1 LTGSTPTLD
10 LQLTDR
16 PRRASAGF
24 GGAPAENSRRGVAV
38 ASVERLGKRYGRR
51 QAVDGVSFEVNER
64 EVVGLLGPNG
74 SGKTTILRVLTGY
87 LRPSEGA
94 VRIDGFDVV
103 SDGHQARARVGYV
116 PENAPLYGHMRVDE
130 FLHFMGRLRGMRGP
144 ALRRGVESARARLAL
159 EPVGDAVIGRLS
171 RGYRQRVSI
180 AQAVLNEPKLLVLDE
195 PTNGLDPRQV
205 IELRGL
211 LRTLAHDSAVLV
223 TSHILAEM
231 ERVADR
237 VAILLD
243 GRLLA
248 VHSLTPG
255 PGRGASLRVRARA
268 DQADEVAAV
277 LSGLPGI
284 GGVTPEE
291 PGETLAGWRVEVAEA
306 GAAPHVAAALCL
318 AGIASVETIEVAP
331 GLEELFLRLTASR
344 ALQ

>member
-10 LQLTDR
+10 LHLTDR

-24 GGAPAENSRRGVAV
+24 SVAPAEGSRHGVAV

-87 LRPSEGA
+87 LRPSEGT

-103 SDGHQARARVGYV
+103 RDGHQARARVGYV
-116 PENAPLYGHMRVDE
+116 PENAPLYDHMRVNE
-130 FLHFMGRLRGMRGP
+130 FLQFMGRLRGMRGP
-144 ALRRGVESARARLAL
+144 ALRRGVESARVRLAL
-159 EPVGDAVIGRLS
+159 DPVGDVVIGRLS

-180 AQAVLNEPKLLVLDE
+180 AQAVLHEPKLLVLDE

-211 LRTLAHDSAVLV
+211 LQTLAHDSAVLV

-248 VHSLTPG
+248 VHSLA
-255 PGRGASLRVRARA
+255 GRGASLRVRART
-268 DQADEVAAV
+268 DRADEVAAV
-277 LSGLPGI
+277 LSGLLGI
-284 GGVTPEE
+284 AGVTREE
-291 PGETLAGWRVEVAEA
+291 PGGPLAGWRVEVTEA
-306 GAAPHVAAALCL
+306 GAAPHVAAALGL
-318 AGIASVETIEVAP
+318 AGVASVETIEAASD
-331 GLEELFLRLTASR
+331 LEELFLRLTASR

>member
-10 LQLTDR
+10 LHLTDR
-16 PRRASAGF
+16 PPRASAGF
-24 GGAPAENSRRGVAV
+24 GVAPAEGSRHGVAV
-38 ASVERLGKRYGRR
+38 ASVERLGRRYGHR
-51 QAVDGVSFEVNER
+51 QAVNGVSFEVNER

-87 LRPSEGA
+87 LRPSEGT

-103 SDGHQARARVGYV
+103 RDGHQARARVGYV

-231 ERVADR
+231 QRVADR

-248 VHSLTPG
+248 VHSLA
-255 PGRGASLRVRARA
+255 GRGASLRVRART
-268 DQADEVAAV
+268 DRADEVAAV

-284 GGVTPEE
+284 DGVTREE
-291 PGETLAGWRVEVAEA
+291 PGGTLAGWRVEVAEA
-306 GAAPHVAAALCL
+306 GAATHVVAALCL
-318 AGIASVETIEVAP
+318 AGVASVETVEAAP
-331 GLEELFLRLTASR
+331 DLEELFLRLTASR